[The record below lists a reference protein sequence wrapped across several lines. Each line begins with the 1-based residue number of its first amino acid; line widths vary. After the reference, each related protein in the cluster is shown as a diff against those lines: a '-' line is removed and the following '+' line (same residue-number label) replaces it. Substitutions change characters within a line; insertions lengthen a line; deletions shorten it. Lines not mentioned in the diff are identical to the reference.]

1 MNPENLLTVTDDEGN
16 KYIVDRLKLE
26 PVKITDVGDM
36 AMQFVASGAF
46 VVAIMDEQ
54 GSESMEFSELVRG
67 YDGLAVSDI
76 NSGDMCS
83 SVLLTIGEAEE
94 LRDELNNA
102 IREAK
107 GL

>member
-16 KYIVDRLKLE
+16 KYIVDRLKLD
-26 PVKITDVGDM
+26 PIKMTVVGELPIQ
-36 AMQFVASGAF
+36 AVSSGGH
-46 VVAIMDEQ
+46 VVIIMDEQ

-67 YDGLAVSDI
+67 YDGLAVNDI

-83 SVLLTIGEAEE
+83 SVLFAIDEAED
-94 LRDELNNA
+94 LRNELNNA